1 MKYHYISQV
10 LVESQHKITVDI
22 VGLGGTGSHVLTN
35 IAMMSYAMKNIG
47 KQPLFVR
54 TFDPDIIHEHNIG
67 RQAFSSS
74 DVGKNKAVVL
84 TERINRHYGTDWSA
98 FPIKYHERDKRAE
111 TSNIVITC
119 VDSLKARRDTI
130 SSILPPGNSN
140 WNIPYGTPCYWLDIG
155 NSARTGQ
162 IFLGTFHKVSKPDKE
177 SVQYLPMILDE
188 YKDIKDD
195 PNEPSCSMIE
205 ALNNQDLFINKIM
218 ATYAVNMLWEL
229 FSRYRIS
236 YRGIFI
242 NLETLK
248 TSPVML

>member
-1 MKYHYISQV
+1 MKYHYIPQV

-35 IAMMSYAMKNIG
+35 IAMMSYAMKNVG

-74 DVGKNKAVVL
+74 DIGKNKAVVL
-84 TERINRHYGTDWSA
+84 TERINRYYRTDWSA
-98 FPIKYHERDKRAE
+98 FPMKYHERHHKAD
-111 TSNIVITC
+111 TSNIIITC
-119 VDSLKARRDTI
+119 VDSLKARKDTI
-130 SSILPPGNSN
+130 LSISVTNNGYH
-140 WNIPYGTPCYWLDIG
+140 IPYGTPCYWLDIG

-162 IFLGTFHKVSKPDKE
+162 IFLGTFHKAPKPDKE

>member
-1 MKYHYISQV
+1 MKYHYISQA

-67 RQAFSSS
+67 RTAVSSS

-98 FPIKYHERDKRAE
+98 FPMKYHERHHKAD
-111 TSNIVITC
+111 TSNIIITC
-119 VDSLKARRDTI
+119 VDSLKARKDTI
-130 SSILPPGNSN
+130 LSISVTNNGYH
-140 WNIPYGTPCYWLDIG
+140 IPYGTPCYWLDIG

-162 IFLGTFHKVSKPDKE
+162 IFLGTFHKASKPDKE

>member
-54 TFDPDIIHEHNIG
+54 TFDPDVIHEHNIG

-74 DVGKNKAVVL
+74 DVGKNKAIVL

-98 FPIKYHERDKRAE
+98 FPIKYHERDNKAN
-111 TSNIVITC
+111 TSNIIITC
-119 VDSLKARRDTI
+119 VDSLKARKDTI
-130 SSILPPGNSN
+130 LSISVTNNGYH
-140 WNIPYGTPCYWLDIG
+140 IPYGTPCYWLDIG

-162 IFLGTFHKVSKPDKE
+162 IFLGTFHKTSKPDKE

-205 ALNNQDLFINKIM
+205 ALNNQDLFCNKIM

-229 FSRYRIS
+229 FSKYRIS